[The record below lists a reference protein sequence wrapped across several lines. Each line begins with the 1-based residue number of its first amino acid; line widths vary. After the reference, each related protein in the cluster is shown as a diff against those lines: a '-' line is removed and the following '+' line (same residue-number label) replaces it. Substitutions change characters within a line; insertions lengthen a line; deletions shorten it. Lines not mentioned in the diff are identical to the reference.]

1 LSANIL
7 PLLQQPFFLFSRN
20 RDPPIQEDLKL
31 HSFFTKNTYFCLF
44 ISENNRVIFKNGK
57 TKAKAENVE
66 PLTRKDLLDKMFDA
80 AVKEK
85 FSQLTREYD
94 SRLVL
99 EVWTQIVKGGGVKKY
114 FRKGEWKPE
123 MTIEQALSLLDE
135 YCSSIESL
143 IQKRLQGGG
152 GPPFPQ

>member
-1 LSANIL
+1 L
-7 PLLQQPFFLFSRN
+7 PQPFFLFSRN
-20 RDPPIQEDLKL
+20 RHPPIREELKR
-31 HSFFTKNTYFCLF
+31 HSFSTKNTYFCLF
-44 ISENNRVIFKNGK
+44 ISENNRVILKNGK

-80 AVKEK
+80 GIKEK
-85 FSQLTREYD
+85 FSQLAREYNCE
-94 SRLVL
+94 LVL
-99 EVWTQIVKGGGVKKY
+99 EVWTQIIKGGGVKKY

-135 YCSSIESL
+135 YYSSIESL

-152 GPPFPQ
+152 GPPFPK